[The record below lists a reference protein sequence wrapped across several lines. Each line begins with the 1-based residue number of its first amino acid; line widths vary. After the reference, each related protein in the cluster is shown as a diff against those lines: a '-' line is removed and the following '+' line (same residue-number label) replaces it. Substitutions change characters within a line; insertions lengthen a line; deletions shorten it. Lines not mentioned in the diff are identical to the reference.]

1 MNLRSRQV
9 LLAGIGLVLPLGAGA
24 QDAIVRASVAD
35 DAQVWVGQRV
45 TVVVELLAPGYFA
58 SAVTFDIPDPEGVL
72 LMPPQEHPLVGNE
85 TIDGTLYT
93 VQRHELLAWP
103 MRAGEQSIPAVTAR
117 FSFKRN
123 PLDADNVPAS
133 VTTEALPFTV
143 ATLPGAEKLGTVI
156 SARNLEVRES
166 WNPEPGSDDISAGTA
181 FTRTITFSAPDVP
194 GMVFPPFRAPAIDG
208 LGIYAKQQLRDHEE
222 RGSLTGMRRDE
233 ITYVCERPGQYTIPA
248 AKLTWFDLDSQEL
261 RTEELPEQTLNV
273 VANPAMASA
282 ANSEATAPVSSPL
295 PWRKLAAGTVLVL
308 LALLAARSRRVRQAI
323 ASALAP
329 FRPVRLEPLYP
340 APSNQRTGQ

>member
-1 MNLRSRQV
+1 
-9 LLAGIGLVLPLGAGA
+9 
-24 QDAIVRASVAD
+24 
-35 DAQVWVGQRV
+35 
-45 TVVVELLAPGYFA
+45 
-58 SAVTFDIPDPEGVL
+58 
-72 LMPPQEHPLVGNE
+72 
-85 TIDGTLYT
+85 
-93 VQRHELLAWP
+93 
-103 MRAGEQSIPAVTAR
+103 
-117 FSFKRN
+117 
-123 PLDADNVPAS
+123 
-133 VTTEALPFTV
+133 
-143 ATLPGAEKLGTVI
+143 
-156 SARNLEVRES
+156 
-166 WNPEPGSDDISAGTA
+166 
-181 FTRTITFSAPDVP
+181 
-194 GMVFPPFRAPAIDG
+194 
-208 LGIYAKQQLRDHEE
+208 
-222 RGSLTGMRRDE
+222 MRRDE